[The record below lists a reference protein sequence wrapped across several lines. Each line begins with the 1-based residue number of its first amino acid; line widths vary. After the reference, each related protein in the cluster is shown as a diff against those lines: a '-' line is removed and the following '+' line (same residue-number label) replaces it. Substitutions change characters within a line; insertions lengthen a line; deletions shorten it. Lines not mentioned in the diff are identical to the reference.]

1 MESCFLVNTQNSS
14 THRLGCKVEL
24 RFEITQHSR
33 DVLLMES
40 LVKYLDCGTVF
51 RSREAVDF
59 VVTKLPDLSEKIIP
73 FFEKYPLQGVKSHE
87 FLDFK
92 IVAKLMKNKEHLT
105 QEGLEQIGQI
115 KSGMNTQRKYNL
127 DIKVIAN

>member
-1 MESCFLVNTQNSS
+1 
-14 THRLGCKVEL
+14 
-24 RFEITQHSR
+24 
-33 DVLLMES
+33 MES
-40 LVKYLDCGTVF
+40 LVKYLDCGKVY

-59 VVTKLPDLSEKIIP
+59 VVTKLPDLSEGIIP

-105 QEGLEQIGQI
+105 QEGLEQIRQI
-115 KSGMNTQRKYNL
+115 KSGMNTQRKHN
-127 DIKVIAN
+127 